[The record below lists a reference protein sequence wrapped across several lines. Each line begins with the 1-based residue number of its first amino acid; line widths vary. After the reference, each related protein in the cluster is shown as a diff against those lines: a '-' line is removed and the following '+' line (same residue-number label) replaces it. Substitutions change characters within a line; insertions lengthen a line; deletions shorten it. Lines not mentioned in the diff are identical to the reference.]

1 MVLEEG
7 KENSAFSKFRSVAHG
22 GLGLSL
28 NCSPD
33 VEIEA
38 LQDHEN
44 FLCGFR
50 VHLEIKERAFWARAV
65 GFYNGQDDAH
75 HVGGPDLGVIVAL
88 ESSMRR
94 CPIKAM
100 ALSLMMFCR
109 ALQGEFVVATNK
121 GIFAVRCLARASIDI
136 FIVMTASQF
145 IRNGFMP
152 HIMGYKFIEY
162 LCP

>member
-1 MVLEEG
+1 MILGDGLHGPSRSKFKQVLHAGPEGMVSEEG
-7 KENSAFSKFRSVAHG
+7 KENSTFSKFRSIAHG

-28 NCSPD
+28 NCSPG

-44 FLCGFR
+44 FLRGFQ
-50 VHLEIKERAFWARAV
+50 VHLKIKEWAFKAMAV
-65 GFYNGQDDAH
+65 GFYDGPDDAH

-94 CPIKAM
+94 CPINAT
-100 ALSLMMFCR
+100 ALSLMAFCQ

-121 GIFAVRCLARASIDI
+121 GIFAV
-136 FIVMTASQF
+136 
-145 IRNGFMP
+145 
-152 HIMGYKFIEY
+152 
-162 LCP
+162 